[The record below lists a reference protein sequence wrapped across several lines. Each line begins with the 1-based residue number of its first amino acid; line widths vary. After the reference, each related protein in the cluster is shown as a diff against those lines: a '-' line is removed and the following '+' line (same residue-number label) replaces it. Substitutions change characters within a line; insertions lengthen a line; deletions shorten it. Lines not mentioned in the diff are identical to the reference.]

1 MNLTPPLD
9 PAVLER
15 VFGLYRLP
23 RILFAAAQ
31 LGIADHLAAGP
42 QSVAALAA
50 ATGTHAPTLGSLLE
64 VLHNYGVFARQPD
77 GCYALT
83 PFSQRLVTGA
93 AGGANVPFL
102 LGWAGLPAIYEAYGD
117 IGHTLRTG
125 ENAFRARHGADFYDF
140 LAAHP
145 EDAALYERAMESTAD
160 GFTASARAY
169 DFSRFQTLVDVGG
182 GQGAY
187 ASTILKL
194 YPALTAISYDLPQV
208 VARVQPGTAGNRLK
222 LVGGNMFESV
232 PAGADAYLTCTVL
245 RCFNDDDCLRLLH
258 SIRRAMTPHSL
269 LLATEMLVPEARNNV
284 LMSMA
289 DMTARLLYGGRDRT
303 ESEFAALFAAAGLRH
318 TRTIPTHGTMALLE
332 VVPVT

>member
-9 PAVLER
+9 PAILER
-15 VFGLYRLP
+15 LFGLYRLP

-42 QSVAALAA
+42 QSVATLAR
-50 ATGTHAPTLGSLLE
+50 ATSSHEPTLGSLLE
-64 VLHNYGVFARQPD
+64 ILHGYGVFARQPD

-93 AGGANVPFL
+93 TGGANVPFM
-102 LGWAGLPAIYEAYGD
+102 LGWIGLPAIYEAYGD

-125 ENAFRARHGADFYDF
+125 ENAFRARHGADFYEF
-140 LAAHP
+140 LAKHP

-160 GFTASARAY
+160 GFMASAKACDY
-169 DFSRFQTLVDVGG
+169 ARFKTLVDVGG
-182 GQGAY
+182 GQGAF
-187 ASTILKL
+187 AATILKL
-194 YPALTAISYDLPQV
+194 HPALTAISYDLPKV
-208 VARVQPGTAGNRLK
+208 VARAKASEADDRLK

-245 RCFNDDDCLRLLH
+245 RCFNDADCLRLLQ
-258 SIRRAMTPHSL
+258 SIRRAMPAHAT
-269 LLATEMLVPEARNNV
+269 LLATEMIVPEARDNV

-303 ESEFAALFAAAGLRH
+303 EKEFAALFAAAGLRH
-318 TRTIPTHGTMALLE
+318 TKTIPTHGTLATLE
-332 VVPVT
+332 AVSG